1 MFHFFR
7 KKRIAE
13 LVWQYLDGVI
23 PPDRFRFLEESL
35 QRWSWART
43 QFIDCAVLNALLTA
57 YYNPGT
63 YKTLPTLG
71 EMISPGRAPAPAYEC
86 VECNL
91 DLDAELEQIEAE
103 LEAAERAKRDGD
115 EGDRPKRKRPA
126 V

>member
-1 MFHFFR
+1 MFQFF
-7 KKRIAE
+7 KKRRVAE

-57 YYNPGT
+57 YFNPGK
-63 YKTLPTLG
+63 YKTLPTLS
-71 EMISPGRAPAPAYEC
+71 EMISPGRAPAYEC

-103 LEAAERAKRDGD
+103 LEAAERAQRDEG